1 MATHR
6 LGIVMHGI
14 TGRMGLNQHLIR
26 SIVAIMK
33 QGGVQLS
40 NGDKVMPDPILLGR
54 NLEKV
59 KAIAEEHGIER
70 YTDDYEIINSSQD
83 SLFFD
88 AGSTEMRPGLVK
100 KAMDAGKDIYCEKP
114 IGLSLDEVVDVCNR
128 AREKSVKTGVV
139 QDKLFLPGLIKLK
152 KLVDEDFFGDI
163 LSMKIDFGYWVFVGD
178 ETPAQRPGWN
188 YVKDQGGGIIFDM
201 MCHWQY
207 VLEHLLGDTKA
218 LSCLGANHI
227 QKRWNEK
234 DEEYNAD
241 ADDACY
247 AIVQMEKAVVA
258 QINSS
263 WCTRVNRED
272 LVTFQI
278 DGTKGSAISGLTA
291 CKIQSLKDTP
301 RPVWNPDEP
310 QTIKFFE
317 QWEEYEA
324 DAKYDNGFKRQWEMF
339 IKHLFEGSEW
349 KFTFEKGAK
358 GVQFAEAG
366 MKSWKDRKWV
376 DVNPIQFAKNVV
388 H

>member
-1 MATHR
+1 MSMTEHR

-14 TGRMGLNQHLIR
+14 TGRMGLNQHLVR
-26 SIVAIMK
+26 SILAIK
-33 QGGVQLS
+33 NQGGVQLT
-40 NGDKVMPDPILLGR
+40 NGDTVMPDPILLGR

-59 KAIAEEHGIER
+59 KTIAKEHGIER
-70 YTDDYEIINSSQD
+70 FTDDYKVINNSED

-88 AGSTEMRPGLVK
+88 AGSTEMRPALLK
-100 KAMDAGKDIYCEKP
+100 QAIDSGKDVYCEKP
-114 IGLSLDEVVDVCNR
+114 IGLSLSEVLDVCNY
-128 AREKSVKTGVV
+128 ARRKEVRTGVV

-178 ETPAQRPGWN
+178 ETAAQRPSWN
-188 YVKDQGGGIIFDM
+188 YVRDQGGGIIFDM

-207 VLEHLLGDTKA
+207 VLEHLIGEPRS
-218 LSCLGANHI
+218 LSCLGVNHI

-234 DEEYNAD
+234 DEAYHSD

-247 AIVQMEKAVVA
+247 ATVRVETGAIA
-258 QINSS
+258 QLNSS

-278 DGTKGSAISGLTA
+278 DGSKGSACSGLTS
-291 CKIQSLKDTP
+291 CKIQTLADTP

-310 QTIKFFE
+310 QTMKFTE
-317 QWEEYEA
+317 QWKEYEENVQF
-324 DAKYDNGFKRQWEMF
+324 DNGFKQQWEQY

-366 MKSWKDRKWV
+366 IKSWQDRRWV
-376 DVNPIQFAKNVV
+376 DIHPIQFST
-388 H
+388 